1 MKPKKLHFQDTFYSK
16 IYKEYL
22 YKGTRG
28 LLFDINHKLMEYSV
42 KPKENVNS
50 LDIGGGALQHF
61 PYMNKDQMRNYSV
74 YDYEYLKEGF
84 LSSDLVK
91 NENDIQCNFFSIEN
105 NSELLS
111 KKGTFS
117 RIIASHVL
125 EHLEKP
131 EEAIIEWV
139 ELLSDDG
146 IISISIPAD
155 PGLFW
160 KIGQLISFNK
170 FSKLNKCDYEEFEM
184 WNARQH
190 INSGQRITR
199 IINYYFS
206 KKQSYGFPAIYPSY
220 NFNLFLFFQLRKSDF
235 IYSRTEQ

>member
-1 MKPKKLHFQDTFYSK
+1 MNYKYKINKFGARSSNFTGKKKTIGFFGCSITYGHGLNEQSTFANRTCEK
-16 IYKEYL
+16 I
-22 YKGTRG
+22 
-28 LLFDINHKLMEYSV
+28 N
-42 KPKENVNS
+42 
-50 LDIGGGALQHF
+50 
-61 PYMNKDQMRNYSV
+61 
-74 YDYEYLKEGF
+74 DYEYLKEGF
-84 LSSDLVK
+84 LSSDLIK

-170 FSKLNKCDYEEFEM
+170 FLFTK
-184 WNARQH
+184 
-190 INSGQRITR
+190 
-199 IINYYFS
+199 
-206 KKQSYGFPAIYPSY
+206 
-220 NFNLFLFFQLRKSDF
+220 FNLNMIMFLW
-235 IYSRTEQ
+235 YYW